1 MFCYDYQLLVVI
13 VEIVVLRMENIR
25 VIQAGVELKLS
36 QLKFGQGVADRLLSQ
51 IFIAIVLAF
60 YQVIAWRNLGYL
72 SVILCEI
79 SVLRGSVWHFVVFS
93 YED

>member
-72 SVILCEI
+72 SVILREI

>member
-60 YQVIAWRNLGYL
+60 DQVIAW
-72 SVILCEI
+72 
-79 SVLRGSVWHFVVFS
+79 
-93 YED
+93 